1 MKNRI
6 IYLSLIILASLLG
19 IGSRF
24 FAEVLPNFIANFA
37 GDTFWAMAVYF
48 LVRFVF
54 PSKNKIQSSIIS
66 FAFSVLIEISQLYH
80 APWIDDIRKT
90 IIGGLIL
97 GFGFVWSDLIC
108 YAAGIIIGLLL
119 DSLLLT
125 SRKL

>member
-1 MKNRI
+1 MRNRI
-6 IYLSLIILASLLG
+6 IYLVLIILSSLLG

-24 FAEVLPNFIANFA
+24 FAEVLPDFIANYA

-48 LVRFVF
+48 LVRFIF
-54 PSKNKIQSSIIS
+54 PGKNKIQSSIIS
-66 FAFSVLIEISQLYH
+66 FAFSVCIELSQFYH
-80 APWIDDIRKT
+80 VPWLDNIRKT

-97 GFGFVWSDLIC
+97 GFGFMWSDLIC

-119 DSLLLT
+119 DNLLLT